1 MYPISK
7 NNQFKHTT
15 TEISF
20 DFKGTG
26 FALQGSASKKAG
38 VMEDYIFDAELYVG
52 GVKIETA
59 KLPTNFFI
67 RHHALF
73 WKYLQDNKKHTVV
86 IKIINPKEG

>member
-1 MYPISK
+1 
-7 NNQFKHTT
+7 
-15 TEISF
+15 
-20 DFKGTG
+20 
-26 FALQGSASKKAG
+26 
-38 VMEDYIFDAELYVG
+38 MEDYIFDAELYVG